1 MKTRLILIAATL
13 WLPTAAA
20 AGPCGARITELETAI
35 TSKQEGAGPSLAPS
49 ASTAAPRTGAPES
62 SGPAPANVAAESRSA
77 NAAMQDLQR
86 AKRLDSE
93 GKEAECMQLATQVGS
108 YAYAEGRLARGGLI
122 G

>member
-20 AGPCGARITELETAI
+20 AGPCSDRIADLEKSITA
-35 TSKQEGAGPSLAPS
+35 KQEGSGPSLSPS
-49 ASTAAPRTGAPES
+49 ASTTGTA

-108 YAYAEGRLARGGLI
+108 ALPTQAK
-122 G
+122 

>member
-20 AGPCGARITELETAI
+20 AGPCSDRIAELEKSITA
-35 TSKQEGAGPSLAPS
+35 KQEGSGPSLSPS
-49 ASTAAPRTGAPES
+49 ASTSGTASGS
-62 SGPAPANVAAESRSA
+62 SGPAPANVAAESQSA

-93 GKEAECMQLATQVGS
+93 GKEAECMQLVTQIGS
-108 YAYAEGRLARGGLI
+108 ALPAQAK
-122 G
+122 